1 MTSDS
6 KAVRVRPTE
15 KQLLGWD
22 DTIDV
27 LAKKRSRMAGI
38 EYDDLFQEGR
48 VAVMTAYMLGSE
60 PTEQLIVNAIRRYI
74 RAVKETRTVVYEPE
88 IRSLVPLW
96 DS

>member
-1 MTSDS
+1 M
-6 KAVRVRPTE
+6 RPSE

-22 DTIDV
+22 STIEV
-27 LAKKRSRMAGI
+27 LAKKRCRMVGI

-48 VAVMTAYMLGSE
+48 VAVMTDYMQDRE
-60 PTEQLIVNAIRRYI
+60 PTEATIVNAMRRYI